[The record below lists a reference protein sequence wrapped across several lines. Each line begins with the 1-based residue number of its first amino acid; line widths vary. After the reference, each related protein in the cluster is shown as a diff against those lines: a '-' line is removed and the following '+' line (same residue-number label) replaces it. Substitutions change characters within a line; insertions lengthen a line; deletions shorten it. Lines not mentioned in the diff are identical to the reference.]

1 VLDCLVAMAKM
12 GYHILLEKPMAVTE
26 EDCKKIKEVRLLKI
40 ESNFF
45 SLPVYNAKKG
55 VFFPLCLLPSTPG
68 SLCSD
73 HPDASKNVMNSKKR
87 RNTVEWQS
95 RRTIHYYLYWAT
107 GASFLSM
114 FFKVSE
120 EPVILAT
127 AYESYNLPF
136 LI

>member
-45 SLPVYNAKKG
+45 SLPVYNAKKDIY
-55 VFFPLCLLPSTPG
+55 FPLCLLPSTPG

-73 HPDASKNVMNSKKR
+73 HPDASKKM
-87 RNTVEWQS
+87 RNRMAVNAYDTVLL
-95 RRTIHYYLYWAT
+95 YLYWAA

-114 FFKVSE
+114 FVKASE
-120 EPVILAT
+120 EPVILTT
-127 AYESYNLPF
+127 AYESGNLPF